1 MHIHNKK
8 WRTIGERTSNTT
20 KEQLEDI
27 IHERLRNEDD
37 IFFTCARMI
46 DEILDLLLD
55 SHGGAIVDEDYE
67 TIAPH
72 IRNVIYILED
82 WSDKNNRYS

>member
-1 MHIHNKK
+1 
-8 WRTIGERTSNTT
+8 
-20 KEQLEDI
+20 
-27 IHERLRNEDD
+27 
-37 IFFTCARMI
+37 MI